1 MTPEGKLQLK
11 FKTAVKKAGGRSYK
25 FISPANRG
33 VSDQIVWVPGGMTV
47 YAEIKNGN
55 KPLSPLQ
62 EVFKRDC
69 VEYGMPH
76 EVIRFSE
83 DIVWFTG
90 KYFTEL

>member
-25 FISPANRG
+25 FVSPANRG
-33 VSDQIVWVPGGMTV
+33 VSDQIVWVPGGITV
-47 YAEIKNGN
+47 YAEVKVGN

-69 VEYGMPH
+69 LTFGMPH
-76 EVIRFSE
+76 EVVRFSE
-83 DIVWFTG
+83 DIDVFLD